1 MKTWGPA
8 DPNIFFWKSSSDII
22 LLWWFAFILS
32 ILRCCADIRFT
43 PLLFSFWWPMFKS
56 CWNSISFYYWFWASK
71 QSSIKWALQSLV
83 EFIGSVKSDQVFF
96 TALVQSL
103 AYIIGPLT
111 KINSVFASIGV
122 TSTTAMQQCSIIKN
136 INHKIL
142 YWLFKT
148 DQKLRG
154 HVVKSCNQDLRS
166 CYAVSRF

>member
-8 DPNIFFWKSSSDII
+8 DPNIFFWKWSSDII
-22 LLWWFAFILS
+22 LWWFAFILS

-43 PLLFSFWWPMFKS
+43 LLLFSFWWPMFKS
-56 CWNSISFYYWFWASK
+56 CWNSISFYYWFCASK
-71 QSSIKWALQSLV
+71 QSSIKMSAAKSSWIHRLGKVRS
-83 EFIGSVKSDQVFF
+83 SVFHGTRPKPGISG
-96 TALVQSL
+96 
-103 AYIIGPLT
+103 IIGLLI

-122 TSTTAMQQCSIIKN
+122 TSTTQQCSIIKN

-154 HVVKSCNQDLRS
+154 HVVKSCYQDLRS
-166 CYAVSRF
+166 CYVISGF